1 MDKNI
6 LVGNG
11 INIAFSRND
20 DYKNYAIIERLTR
33 YLRTDRYDDVFHGSI
48 TSAELLELLNSLN
61 EYFNKMLKG
70 ISALKL
76 TQTNDELLTLVDI
89 SKRYHSK
96 SKDLLSVGIE
106 DYFFV
111 MKMVFN
117 KFGDEQT
124 PINLLYDG
132 LKYLFLDSIYNDGK
146 IETLYTAMAPFGKEL
161 EKYSKIFT
169 VNYDTNLDKLTKSK
183 VYHLH
188 GSFDV
193 LDDTYKS
200 DTIIGYIAQA
210 KDNPPTV
217 VMGKEHLFC
226 NAVMAFSGQRKLEII
241 NTYSNGNKAL
251 STMITR
257 LNDPVDREAKAKL
270 ENLKNATDENNQFA
284 YKSICAKLEHPELG
298 YTEYPF
304 GDFQSIQGELHIIGM
319 SPNNDSHLFTA
330 INDNPNITRVV
341 YFSAGDED
349 TLAAQKVIKKPLQIR
364 NVFKYWKSIGC

>member
-1 MDKNI
+1 MNKNI
-6 LVGNG
+6 LIGNG
-11 INIAFSRND
+11 INIAFSQND

-33 YLRTDRYDDVFHGSI
+33 YLHTDRYDDVFEETI
-48 TSAELLELLNSLN
+48 TSAELLEMLNALN
-61 EYFNKMLKG
+61 DFFNNMLKG
-70 ISALKL
+70 IAALKL
-76 TQTNDELLTLVDI
+76 TQTDDELLTLVDI
-89 SKRYHSK
+89 SRRYHAK

-117 KFGDEQT
+117 KVGDENT

-146 IETLYTAMAPFGKEL
+146 IETLYKAMAPFGKEL

-169 VNYDTNLDKLTKSK
+169 VNYDTNLDKLTSSK

-193 LDDTYKS
+193 LDDTYKPE
-200 DTIIGYIAQA
+200 TIIGYIAQT
-210 KDNPPTV
+210 KEKPPTV
-217 VMGKEHLFC
+217 IKGKEHLFC
-226 NAVMAFSGQRKLEII
+226 NAIMAFSGQRKLEII
-241 NTYSNGNKAL
+241 NTYSNGKKAL
-251 STMITR
+251 DTMIAR
-257 LNDPVDREAKAKL
+257 LSNPMDGEAKAKF
-270 ENLKNATDENNQFA
+270 ESLKNATDKNNQFA
-284 YKSICAKLEHPELG
+284 YKSICAKQEHPELG

-304 GDFQSIQGELHIIGM
+304 ADFQSIQGELHIIGI

-349 TLAAQKVIKKPLQIR
+349 TMAAQKVIKKPLQIR

>member
-6 LVGNG
+6 LIGNG
-11 INIAFSRND
+11 INIAFSKND

-33 YLRTDRYDDVFHGSI
+33 YLHTNRYDDVFKQSI
-48 TSAELLELLNSLN
+48 TSAELLEMLNALN
-61 EYFNKMLKG
+61 DYFNNMLTG
-70 ISALKL
+70 IMALKL
-76 TQTNDELLTLVDI
+76 TQTDDELQTLIDI

-117 KFGDEQT
+117 KYGDEQT

-132 LKYLFLDSIYNDGK
+132 LKYLFLDAIYNDGK
-146 IETLYTAMAPFGKEL
+146 IETLYTKMTQFGQML
-161 EKYSKIFT
+161 EKYNKIFT
-169 VNYDTNLDKLTKSK
+169 VNYDTNLDKLTDKK

-188 GSFDV
+188 GRFDV
-193 LDDTYKS
+193 FDDTYKTN
-200 DTIIGYIAQA
+200 TIIGYVAQD
-210 KDNPPTV
+210 KRNPPTV
-217 VMGKEHLFC
+217 VKGKEHLFC
-226 NAVMAFSGQRKLEII
+226 NAIMAFSGQRKLEII

-251 STMITR
+251 DTMIAR
-257 LNDPVDREAKAKL
+257 LSNPMDVEAKV
-270 ENLKNATDENNQFA
+270 EFERLKNSTNKNDQFA
-284 YKSICAKLEHPELG
+284 YKSICAKQEHPELG

-304 GDFQSIQGELHIIGM
+304 SNLQNIQGELHIIGM
-319 SPNNDSHLFTA
+319 SPNNDSHLFAA
-330 INDNPNITRVV
+330 INNNPNIIHIV
-341 YFSAGDED
+341 YFSASDED

>member
-1 MDKNI
+1 MDKSI
-6 LVGNG
+6 LIGNG
-11 INIAFSRND
+11 INIAFSQND
-20 DYKNYAIIERLTR
+20 DYKNYAIIERLTH
-33 YLRTDRYDDVFHGSI
+33 YLHTNRYDDVFEGTI
-48 TSAELLELLNSLN
+48 TSDELLEMLNTLN
-61 EYFNKMLKG
+61 DFFNNMLKG
-70 ISALKL
+70 IAALKL
-76 TQTNDELLTLVDI
+76 TQTDDEFLTLIDI

-117 KFGDEQT
+117 KVGDKQT
-124 PINLLYDG
+124 PINILYDG

-146 IETLYTAMAPFGKEL
+146 IEVLYTAMAPFGQEL
-161 EKYSKIFT
+161 EKYSKVFT
-169 VNYDTNLDKLTKSK
+169 VNYDTNLDKLTSSK

-193 LDDTYKS
+193 LDDTYKPE
-200 DTIIGYIAQA
+200 TMIGYLAQA
-210 KDNPPTV
+210 KEKPPTV
-217 VMGKEHLFC
+217 VKGKEHLFC
-226 NAVMAFSGQRKLEII
+226 NAIMAFSGQRKLEII

-251 STMITR
+251 DTMITR
-257 LNDPVDREAKAKL
+257 LNNPIDAEAKAKF
-270 ENLKNATDENNQFA
+270 ESLKEAADKNNQFA
-284 YKSICAKLEHPELG
+284 YKSICAKQEHPELG

-304 GDFQSIQGELHIIGM
+304 GDFQNIQGELHIIGM
-319 SPNNDSHLFTA
+319 SPNNDSHLFAA

-341 YFSAGDED
+341 YFSAGNED

>member
-1 MDKNI
+1 MDKSI
-6 LVGNG
+6 LIGNG
-11 INIAFSRND
+11 INIAFSQND

-33 YLRTDRYDDVFHGSI
+33 YLHTDRYDDVFEGTI
-48 TSAELLELLNSLN
+48 TSAELLEMLNALN
-61 EYFNKMLKG
+61 DFFNSMLKG
-70 ISALKL
+70 IAALKL
-76 TQTNDELLTLVDI
+76 TQTDDEFLTLIDI

-117 KFGDEQT
+117 KVGDEQT
-124 PINLLYDG
+124 PINILYDG

-146 IETLYTAMAPFGKEL
+146 IEVLYTAMAPFGQEL
-161 EKYSKIFT
+161 EKYSKVFT
-169 VNYDTNLDKLTKSK
+169 VNYDTNLDKLTSSK

-193 LDDTYKS
+193 LDDTYKPE
-200 DTIIGYIAQA
+200 TMIGYLAQA
-210 KDNPPTV
+210 KEKPPTV
-217 VMGKEHLFC
+217 VKGKEHLFC
-226 NAVMAFSGQRKLEII
+226 NAIMAFSGQRKLEII

-251 STMITR
+251 DTMITR
-257 LNDPVDREAKAKL
+257 LNNPMDDEAKAKF
-270 ENLKNATDENNQFA
+270 ESLKEATDKNNQFA
-284 YKSICAKLEHPELG
+284 YKSICAKQEHPELG

-319 SPNNDSHLFTA
+319 SPNNDSHLFAA

>member
-1 MDKNI
+1 MDKSI
-6 LVGNG
+6 LIGNG
-11 INIAFSRND
+11 INIAFSQND

-33 YLRTDRYDDVFHGSI
+33 YLHTDRYDDVFEGTI
-48 TSAELLELLNSLN
+48 TSAELLEMLNALN
-61 EYFNKMLKG
+61 NFFNSMLKG
-70 ISALKL
+70 IAALKL
-76 TQTNDELLTLVDI
+76 TQTDDEFLTLIDI

-117 KFGDEQT
+117 KVGDKQT
-124 PINLLYDG
+124 PINILYDG

-146 IETLYTAMAPFGKEL
+146 IEVLYTAMAPFGQEL
-161 EKYSKIFT
+161 EKYSKVFT
-169 VNYDTNLDKLTKSK
+169 VNYDTNLDKLTSSK

-193 LDDTYKS
+193 LDDTYKPE
-200 DTIIGYIAQA
+200 TMIGYLAQA
-210 KDNPPTV
+210 KEKPPTV
-217 VMGKEHLFC
+217 VKGKEHLFC
-226 NAVMAFSGQRKLEII
+226 NAIMAFSGQRKLEII

-251 STMITR
+251 DTMITR
-257 LNDPVDREAKAKL
+257 LNNPMDDEAKAKF
-270 ENLKNATDENNQFA
+270 ESLKEATDKNNQFA
-284 YKSICAKLEHPELG
+284 YKSICAKQEHPELG

-319 SPNNDSHLFTA
+319 SPNNDSHLFAA